1 MGIRQ
6 RRRLLAVAAAFLSL
20 LALRNAAA
28 AASPAPVRV
37 GVVVDMTSGEGR
49 RSLAGISMAVEDFHR
64 RRHRPGSAAVVELRV
79 RDSCGDDDA
88 AAARAAE
95 DLIKNAQVQAII
107 VTTEAD
113 TAVVARLR
121 RRHRVPI
128 LAFPISGGAPPP
140 SSHHPP
146 HHATATA
153 PPFGADHTS
162 AKAALTGI
170 LTAIF
175 SSARRAG
182 GSPPH
187 GRRYNAGAPTGRR
200 LDRRRLA
207 GRRSSSSSSSGE
219 VLRIAVPRKT
229 GFQAFVDVRIDPDTK
244 RQNITGYCI
253 DVFNAAM
260 ARVRPRRKYVF
271 HAFDGSY
278 DDLVRNV
285 SSGKFSAAVGDVTIT
300 ADRENLVE
308 FTMPYTSS
316 GVSLLVPEENDSKP
330 IQWIFVKPLTR
341 DLWLATIGFFFY
353 TGFVV
358 WMIEQPRNPEY
369 QGSSVRQLS
378 TASYFAFSTL
388 TFSHGQ
394 IIKSPLSKIVVVIW
408 CFVVLILVQS
418 YTASLS
424 SMLTAKRLRPSV
436 KSLDQLLLTGDY
448 VGYQNGSF
456 VGSLLK
462 KRGFMP
468 SRLRSYGTQ
477 KEYAE
482 ALRKGSMNGGVSA
495 IVDEI
500 PYLTSFLSNPQYQK
514 EFQMIN
520 RFYKTPGFGFVFPLG
535 SPLVHDLSTA
545 ILNLTGEPE
554 GSNIEEKWFGSSEQS
569 TGGDAN
575 PSSSSSSSSSDSNPL
590 TLQSFSGLFIIS
602 GCISALMLLISVANR
617 VICAKCAKE
626 ARVHDVE
633 HGGSTSS
640 SSTEQ
645 STPLHIVIDSNPE
658 PDQAVQEDG
667 NDGFQDAQPMQA
679 RVGDE
684 RHDPV
689 QNCRHNGPVPEHHA
703 QMETNTG

>member
-79 RDSCGDDDA
+79 RDSRGDDGA

-121 RRHRVPI
+121 RHHRVPI
-128 LAFPISGGAPPP
+128 LTFPISGGAPPP

-162 AKAALTGI
+162 ARAALTGI

-175 SSARRAG
+175 SSARRAA

-207 GRRSSSSSSSGE
+207 GRRSSSGE

-260 ARVRPRRKYVF
+260 ARVRPRRKYEF
-271 HAFDGSY
+271 HVFDGSY

-514 EFQMIN
+514 EFQMVN

-545 ILNLTGEPE
+545 ILNLTGETE
-554 GSNIEEKWFGSSEQS
+554 GSKIEEKWFGSSEQS

-575 PSSSSSSSSSDSNPL
+575 PSSSSSSDSNPL

-640 SSTEQ
+640 SATEQ
-645 STPLHIVIDSNPE
+645 SRPLQIVIDSNPE

-667 NDGFQDAQPMQA
+667 NDGFQGAQPMQGS
-679 RVGDE
+679 VGDE
-684 RHDPV
+684 RPNPV
-689 QNCRHNGPVPEHHA
+689 QNCRHNGTVPEHDA
-703 QMETNTG
+703 QMEMNTG